1 VADLNETDQNLVDRV
16 QRLER
21 LAWKSVTLAAQVW
34 ERFTNLERCTYIEER
49 IRTLAFLEATPA
61 KR

>member
-1 VADLNETDQNLVDRV
+1 MNDLTEKDRQLVERV

-21 LAWKSVTLAAQVW
+21 LAWKSLTFAAAVW
-34 ERFTNLERCTYIEER
+34 DALSHLEQLSFIEER

-61 KR
+61 K

>member
-1 VADLNETDQNLVDRV
+1 V

>member
-1 VADLNETDQNLVDRV
+1 MSEFTAKDLQLIERV

-21 LAWKSVTLAAQVW
+21 IAWKSITIASAIW
-34 ERFTNLERCTYIEER
+34 EALSQLERMSFIEER

-61 KR
+61 K

>member
-1 VADLNETDQNLVDRV
+1 MNGLTDKDRQLVERV

-21 LAWKSVTLAAQVW
+21 CAWTSLTVAAIIWETLTQ
-34 ERFTNLERCTYIEER
+34 LEKLSFIEER

-61 KR
+61 K

>member
-1 VADLNETDQNLVDRV
+1 MTSLNDEDRKLVERV

-21 LAWKSVTLAAQVW
+21 IAWASLTVASKIWDAC
-34 ERFTNLERCTYIEER
+34 TNLEKLSFIEER

-61 KR
+61 K